1 MYKIKIDFHFMIFI
15 PTYSFELLHS
25 EIINRLLKPCLYLSL
40 FSIG

>member
-15 PTYSFELLHS
+15 PTYSFEHP